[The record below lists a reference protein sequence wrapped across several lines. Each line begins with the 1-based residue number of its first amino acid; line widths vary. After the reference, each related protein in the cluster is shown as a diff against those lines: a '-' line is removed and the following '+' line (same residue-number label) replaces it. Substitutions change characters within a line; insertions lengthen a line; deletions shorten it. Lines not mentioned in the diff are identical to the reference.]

1 MIKASRAFTLIEV
14 MVAVM
19 IISVVIMA
27 LLTMRGNSTHI
38 FSDLS
43 SRVKINQFASLFIS
57 NTDYGFLKKSVTL
70 EKLVSDFDIESDLRR
85 ELSNTKVEVIYQE
98 LNIIDMSEFDASD
111 QDKESGAEVSSN
123 MVFEI
128 GKTVLKTPK
137 SSTGLLRLRVQ

>member
-111 QDKESGAEVSSN
+111 KESEAEVSSN

-128 GKTVLKTPK
+128 GKTVLKTPN